1 MEDKFAIRKGSIGFM
16 TPAVSVTDEK
26 TYVVDRIVEFLH
38 REKDWTG
45 SPAVRLGEIAC
56 YLDMSVNTIAKRFS
70 ENMLLFGY
78 RWNTTVPVDDLR
90 TYLFSC
96 YHRIGKSLFRGK
108 MDFPTDGIFINVK
121 SIAGSRSVIE
131 SIPIFDVDKLMDD
144 KMLTVAEASE
154 VLGIS
159 TKVVYRL
166 IKSGEMPYFRMGNIY
181 RLSADCLAIYLGM
194 TSSAKTGISLIKSEF
209 RI

>member
-26 TYVVDRIVEFLH
+26 TYVIDRVIGFLH
-38 REKDWTG
+38 EEDWTG
-45 SPAVRLGEIAC
+45 SPVVRLGEIAC
-56 YLDMSVNTIAKRFS
+56 YLDISVNTIVKKLR
-70 ENMLLFGY
+70 ENMFLFSY
-78 RWNTTVPVDDLR
+78 CWKTKIPVDDLR

-96 YHRIGKSLFRGK
+96 YHQIGKSLFRGK
-108 MDFPTDGIFINVK
+108 IDFPTDEIFISVN
-121 SIAGSRSVIE
+121 SFADSRSVIE
-131 SIPIFDVDKLMDD
+131 SIPIFDVDKFMNYR
-144 KMLTVAEASE
+144 MLTVAETSD

-166 IKSGEMPYFRMGNIY
+166 IRSGEMPYFKIGNTY
-181 RLSADCLAIYLGM
+181 RFSADCLAIYLGI

-209 RI
+209 GI